1 MAGGPELGRW
11 IRDDHTDS
19 SGASSEIVKT
29 KLSPPSPR
37 IEEVPR
43 PELLELLD
51 AGSVRK
57 LTLIG
62 APAGYG
68 KTTLLSQWRRSQEPD
83 LPFAWV
89 SLDEQDNDPIRLWKR
104 SFKPR
109 LKRAGLPQMRF
120 HDLRHTCA
128 TIRFMKGQHPKRVQD
143 TSYALLTRGL
153 RRQESRIP

>member
-1 MAGGPELGRW
+1 VAGGPELGRW

-19 SGASSEIVKT
+19 SGASSEIVKN

-57 LTLIG
+57 LTLIS

-68 KTTLLSQWRRSQEPD
+68 KTTPLSQWRRSQEPD

-89 SLDEQDNDPIRLWKR
+89 SLDEQDNDPIRLWKHIIEALDR
-104 SFKPR
+104 VTPEGRFEADTV
-109 LKRAGLPQMRF
+109 AGLGTVAINLVGTTLP
-120 HDLRHTCA
+120 T
-128 TIRFMKGQHPKRVQD
+128 
-143 TSYALLTRGL
+143 LT
-153 RRQESRIP
+153 